1 MEYPAMN
8 SKIKEED
15 EGEEGGE
22 EEVEEVEE
30 EESEWGFVW
39 RRSRRECG
47 LVVEEVGQDSAG
59 LWKVGR
65 HIFGLKV
72 NNEMA
77 E

>member
-8 SKIKEED
+8 SKIKEEE

-39 RRSRRECG
+39 RRSRSI
-47 LVVEEVGQDSAG
+47 VVDC
-59 LWKVGR
+59 
-65 HIFGLKV
+65 
-72 NNEMA
+72 
-77 E
+77 